1 MAVEL
6 DSATGDFESARW
18 RSHLV
23 VPGHACIR
31 CTGQYNS
38 SDVLQELDGSLDDPS
53 YIANLPPELRP
64 RNQNVFPFSLGSASM
79 QVNLMVRYLIADDW
93 WPETSRQEY
102 RFIAART
109 VASTTECQP
118 HCSFRDRVAR
128 GDTCPPSYLQ
138 PAEPSHRRRVLCPRD
153 SSPPVGNGRLRYRG
167 SIQLT
172 FQKKPLQNELNV
184 SRRLDRRPQ
193 DDTRFRHE

>member
-1 MAVEL
+1 MEL
-6 DSATGDFESARW
+6 DPATGGFESARW

-23 VPGHACIR
+23 VPGHVCIR

-79 QVNLMVRYLIADDW
+79 QVNLMVRYLIAADW
-93 WPETSRQEY
+93 WPATSRQEY

-109 VASTTECQP
+109 VASTIECQP

-128 GDTCPPSYLQ
+128 GDTSPPSYLR
-138 PAEPSHRRRVLCPRD
+138 PAEPELPSSRSLPARLLTACRKWSTVLPWVHTAD
-153 SSPPVGNGRLRYRG
+153 VPEEASPERIER
-167 SIQLT
+167 
-172 FQKKPLQNELNV
+172 
-184 SRRLDRRPQ
+184 
-193 DDTRFRHE
+193 